1 MTVWQLMTNISEHGE
16 NTLGKTRIFS
26 SSNSQLKNHSC
37 ASPTDFLWGNEIICQ
52 SCWPSEVEGGV
63 LSVLRRYTFR
73 RVYTVH
79 RSSGFDIV
87 SINSS
92 HCLGIHNGF
101 LGEAWIYIIQSF
113 VLKEES
119 FNLFSKDC
127 ICI

>member
-1 MTVWQLMTNISEHGE
+1 M
-16 NTLGKTRIFS
+16 
-26 SSNSQLKNHSC
+26 
-37 ASPTDFLWGNEIICQ
+37 
-52 SCWPSEVEGGV
+52 
-63 LSVLRRYTFR
+63 LRRYTFR

-119 FNLFSKDC
+119 FNVQQRLHLYIMVFMVNVLV
-127 ICI
+127 I

>member
-1 MTVWQLMTNISEHGE
+1 M
-16 NTLGKTRIFS
+16 
-26 SSNSQLKNHSC
+26 
-37 ASPTDFLWGNEIICQ
+37 
-52 SCWPSEVEGGV
+52 
-63 LSVLRRYTFR
+63 LRRYTFR

-113 VLKEES
+113 VLKRSPLICSAKIAFVYNGIHGECLGDIRQK
-119 FNLFSKDC
+119 NVDTQYYRHLFGFFYGDNDLEIPIPLSSS
-127 ICI
+127 